1 MKLIPTYD
9 FNQKVFSQTYQRM
22 VIISNI
28 KIETHGNLITNK
40 NGESFKHCTEMY
52 EIKFRDPS
60 IMRYEWVDV
69 DDLVLR

>member
-1 MKLIPTYD
+1 MKLVTTFD
-9 FNQKVFSQTYQRM
+9 FNQKVFSKTYNRY

-28 KIETHGNLITNK
+28 KVITSGNLINK
-40 NGESFKHCTEMY
+40 NGQKYKVCNETY

-69 DDLVLR
+69 KDLEV

>member
-1 MKLIPTYD
+1 MKLVTKFD
-9 FNQKVFSQTYQRM
+9 FNQKVYSKTYKRN

-28 KIETHGNLITNK
+28 KIITSGNLINK
-40 NGESFKHCTEMY
+40 NGIRYKVCNETY

-69 DDLVLR
+69 DDLEG

>member
-1 MKLIPTYD
+1 MMNLIPKFN
-9 FNQKVFSQTYQRM
+9 FNQKVFSQTFQRK

-28 KIETHGNLITNK
+28 KIETFGNLISK
-40 NGESFKHCTEMY
+40 NGETYKNCIELY

-69 DDLVLR
+69 DDLIP

>member
-1 MKLIPTYD
+1 MKLTPKYE
-9 FNQKVFSQTYQRM
+9 FNQKVFSKTYKRR

-28 KIETHGNLITNK
+28 KIVTCGNIINK
-40 NGESFKHCTEMY
+40 NGECYKRCIETY

-69 DDLVLR
+69 DDLVP